1 MITLSQQ
8 IKTEVRKM
16 KIRDIIKNDYLTLSQ
31 LKSIPKLI
39 TEWLTFDDEYTFDAM
54 LNDQTKMF
62 ANNCTEAY
70 AAEVIKIEKV
80 EWVRN
85 WQGRK
90 NDYNSDI
97 TVWVTAIVDLGNDK
111 IVRLSYDLLDSLIM
125 TTETGCSG
133 SVR

>member
-1 MITLSQQ
+1 
-8 IKTEVRKM
+8 M